1 VVALFTKTLI
11 FAINNKINLNSIM
24 NKKTISGK
32 LLIAMLSVG
41 LVFTGCSKDDGDDTT
56 TPTPTPTPTPGNP
69 TPTPADAGGV
79 WTALIVS
86 TQTPGP
92 IPLPPVELSIGT
104 GGQFGSSTSSF
115 VDVGAVSVNTNT
127 LKKASNNA
135 YIWNGTS
142 NIWTGS
148 NPQAA
153 WTIEGKGTNPAYNYT
168 TTKGFPIVGEIS
180 SSSDVTVSDGHT
192 ITLTASVANA
202 DSIIIVVAAGSK
214 SLTKVIPNIGNSFD
228 LSSTELSG
236 FSGSGIIQV
245 AAYNWE
251 IGAGG
256 GGSLPPIYFINEKVV
271 VQNIRA
277 TN

>member
-86 TQTPGP
+86 TQTPSP
-92 IPLPPVELSIGT
+92 IPLPPVELSVGT

-127 LKKASNNA
+127 LKKA
-135 YIWNGTS
+135 YKQCLYLER
-142 NIWTGS
+142 NI
-148 NPQAA
+148 QHLDR
-153 WTIEGKGTNPAYNYT
+153 
-168 TTKGFPIVGEIS
+168 F
-180 SSSDVTVSDGHT
+180 
-192 ITLTASVANA
+192 
-202 DSIIIVVAAGSK
+202 
-214 SLTKVIPNIGNSFD
+214 
-228 LSSTELSG
+228 
-236 FSGSGIIQV
+236 
-245 AAYNWE
+245 
-251 IGAGG
+251 
-256 GGSLPPIYFINEKVV
+256 
-271 VQNIRA
+271 
-277 TN
+277 

>member
-1 VVALFTKTLI
+1 
-11 FAINNKINLNSIM
+11 M

-41 LVFTGCSKDDGDDTT
+41 LVFTGCSKDDGETT

-86 TQTPGP
+86 SKTPGP
-92 IPLPPVELSIGT
+92 IPMPPVELSVGT
-104 GGQFGSSTSSF
+104 GGHFGSSTSSF
-115 VDVGAVSVNTNT
+115 VDAGAVTVNTNT
-127 LKKASNNA
+127 LKKTSNNA

-153 WTIEGKGTNPAYNYT
+153 WTIEGKGAVPAYSYT

-202 DSIIIVVAAGSK
+202 DSIIIVLTAGSK
-214 SLTKVIPNIGNSFD
+214 SLTKVIPNVGNSFD

-271 VQNIRA
+271 MQNIKA